1 MFMRFFGTG
10 IGHKATYN
18 HTAALR
24 KDALA
29 MAHMQSTYSATEDE
43 FPSEV
48 EGPEAQFSEK
58 EDYGYELGS
67 DAEDEGDEED
77 DGDAN
82 LGAEDGE
89 EPWEVDD
96 LHAERYDDL

>member
-1 MFMRFFGTG
+1 MRFFGSG

-18 HTAALR
+18 HTAGLR

-29 MAHMQSTYSATEDE
+29 MAHVQSTSAVPTEDDE
-43 FPSEV
+43 FQIVP

-58 EDYGYELGS
+58 EDYGYELDS
-67 DAEDEGDEED
+67 DAEDGGDDED
-77 DGDAN
+77 DDDAN

-89 EPWEVDD
+89 EPWEIDD
-96 LHAERYDDL
+96 LHAEGYDEL